1 MPIRIPRR
9 ESCPGDS
16 GQLDPKNGGESIDSP
31 PNRDIT
37 VCSLA
42 FRLRFLR
49 FQQPI
54 QFQSVSVH
62 RLVYPD

>member
-1 MPIRIPRR
+1 MLSAVSK
-9 ESCPGDS
+9 SCPGTS
-16 GQLDPKNGGESIDSP
+16 GQVGPKNGGESIDSP
-31 PNRDIT
+31 PNKDIT

-42 FRLRFLR
+42 FRPRFLR

-62 RLVYPD
+62 RPVYPD